1 MEVALL
7 MTSKEF
13 DSRIACLRS
22 FFFRFAMHLTKNKE
36 DSEDLMQETMMR
48 AYTNRNKYTDG
59 TNFKAWMATIM
70 RNCFINE
77 YRKKRNRN
85 KVEQSVNWNIM
96 TVAVNQPVSN
106 LAPTILMM
114 KEILHKLDG
123 LNEGHRIPFELF
135 FSGFKYVEI
144 AEQLDLPIG
153 TVKSRI
159 FLARKKLKDMI
170 FEYYGENIRR
180 A

>member
-1 MEVALL
+1 
-7 MTSKEF
+7 
-13 DSRIACLRS
+13 
-22 FFFRFAMHLTKNKE
+22 
-36 DSEDLMQETMMR
+36 
-48 AYTNRNKYTDG
+48 
-59 TNFKAWMATIM
+59 
-70 RNCFINE
+70 
-77 YRKKRNRN
+77 
-85 KVEQSVNWNIM
+85 
-96 TVAVNQPVSN
+96 
-106 LAPTILMM
+106 M